1 MPTLTTKAYAKLN
14 LSLEILGKRE
24 DGFHEIRSILQTV
37 DLWDVV
43 SFEISDSINIAC
55 DIPELNDKTNIV
67 YKAVDRLK
75 QLCQSKL
82 GINISINKEIPIAGG
97 LGGGSSDAAVS
108 LRAVNKLWEL
118 GLSQSQLELVAGE
131 IGTDVPFFLYGGTC
145 FVSGKGEQV
154 TQLPGINTQYIFLV
168 SPEHKISRKTPFL
181 YEKINEKHFS
191 SGNSVTEMA
200 LRISEDGTLREDTM
214 VNTFETL
221 AFDIFP
227 DLIEYKYAMKQA
239 GIDRIHLSGTGPALF
254 SIGTDW
260 ERMTR
265 WKMFLQKKGV
275 IARILKPISNPS
287 KY

>member
-24 DGFHEIRSILQTV
+24 DGFHEIRSILQTI

-43 SFEISDSINIAC
+43 SFGISDSINIAC
-55 DIPELNDKTNIV
+55 DIPELNDQTNIA
-67 YKAVDRLK
+67 YKTVARVK
-75 QLCQSKL
+75 QLCQSEL
-82 GINISINKEIPIAGG
+82 GINIRINKEIPIAGG

-145 FVSGKGEQV
+145 VVSGKGEQV
-154 TQLPGINTQYIFLV
+154 TQLPGINAQYIFLV
-168 SPEHKISRKTPFL
+168 SPEHKLSRKTPLL
-181 YEKINEKHFS
+181 YENINEKHFS
-191 SGNSVTEMA
+191 SGNSVTETA

-214 VNTFETL
+214 VNTFEAL

-227 DLIEYKYAMKQA
+227 DLVEYKNAMKQA
-239 GIDRIHLSGTGPALF
+239 GITKIHLSGTGPALF

-260 ERMTR
+260 ERMSR
-265 WKMFLQKKGV
+265 WKKFLQNKGI
-275 IARILKPISNPS
+275 IARILKPISNLS
-287 KY
+287 KC